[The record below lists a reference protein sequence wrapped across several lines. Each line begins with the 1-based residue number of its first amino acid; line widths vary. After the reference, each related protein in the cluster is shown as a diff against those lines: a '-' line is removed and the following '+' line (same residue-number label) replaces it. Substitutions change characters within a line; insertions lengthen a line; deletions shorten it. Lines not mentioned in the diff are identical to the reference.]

1 MTYFLENKTGWHPD
15 KAAPY
20 MNELTRKQT
29 SLIFKARSRML
40 KVKGNY
46 KNGYPELSCRLCKKA
61 EETQTHILEEC
72 EKIHCDDAI
81 KVPKHQLFDE
91 DTDTLRQV

>member
-1 MTYFLENKTGWHPD
+1 MHILTLIDDWSKGLKKKPNFEP
-15 KAAPY
+15 PY
-20 MNELTRKQT
+20 
-29 SLIFKARSRML
+29 
-40 KVKGNY
+40 Y
-46 KNGYPELSCRLCKKA
+46 KNGSPELSCRLCRKA

-91 DTDTLRQV
+91 DTDTLRHVSKNLEMITDKLGELGC